1 MPLPHPSGYRP
12 RPQSKV
18 DHRRV
23 ALAGLLFGFFAVLL
37 MVLGHRAARS
47 PGSSLKMIPAD
58 HVLVVMFG
66 VGFLA
71 IIFGVSTAWVVSR
84 YHFPCRRLFDWLLV
98 LPAAMPAY
106 IIAYS
111 YTDFLEYAGP
121 FQTGLRQ
128 IFDWQTQKSSYFWKT
143 I

>member
-66 VGFLA
+66 VGFCGSWGETMRQLA
-71 IIFGVSTAWVVSR
+71 LVART
-84 YHFPCRRLFDWLLV
+84 RREQD
-98 LPAAMPAY
+98 LP
-106 IIAYS
+106 
-111 YTDFLEYAGP
+111 D
-121 FQTGLRQ
+121 
-128 IFDWQTQKSSYFWKT
+128 
-143 I
+143 